1 MTEEKKND
9 QVNVDFSK
17 FLDLLDDL
25 DGMVEED
32 DTDRSKFVRKLIRE
46 EKARRQQLPLP
57 FPQQKSKDRRASQS
71 VAA

>member
-1 MTEEKKND
+1 MAEEKKND

-32 DTDRSKFVRKLIRE
+32 DTDRSKLIRKLIRE
-46 EKARRQQLPLP
+46 EKARRQQLSLP
-57 FPQQKSKDRRASQS
+57 FPQPKTKKNHSAQA